1 MSQNAMDYQN
11 DISHLE
17 DNSGTWPDTSY
28 SHQCMETGKV
38 ATVSLKERKRGRR
51 QWRRGRGRRGVE
63 GEEDEEEE
71 PPVVDLTREI
81 NRDQ

>member
-1 MSQNAMDYQN
+1 MSQNAMNYQN

-38 ATVSLKERKRGRR
+38 ATVSLKERRRGRR
-51 QWRRGRGRRGVE
+51 QRRRGRGSEGGE
-63 GEEDEEEE
+63 GEEEKEEHL
-71 PPVVDLTREI
+71 VVDLTREI